1 MSFLMTLEKKVEEFI
16 KGSKQ
21 LMFMPPMK
29 AELRHLVHDLLRR
42 HYLLDTESFD
52 QEPKRSVIAYRSPQM
67 KIPKRLLSEFIEAVD
82 RGIALLKVKTVVA
95 SLLFYNLSR
104 ADTHESISDALSRYE
119 DEFYIEWANDHS
131 AHAHFYSLT
140 SAVEAH
146 RKLTSIP
153 GPYAAVRLI
162 NEEQQASDPD
172 CRLRIKSSRKH
183 NAETSTFE

>member
-1 MSFLMTLEKKVEEFI
+1 MSFLMTMEKKVEEFI

-29 AELRHLVHDLLRR
+29 AEFRHLVHDLMRK

-67 KIPKRLLSEFIEAVD
+67 KIPKRLLSEFVEAVD
-82 RGIALLKVKTVVA
+82 RGIALLKIKTVVA

-104 ADTHESISDALSRYE
+104 ADTNESLSDALSRYE

-131 AHAHFYSLT
+131 AYAHFYSLA

-146 RKLTSIP
+146 RKLTCIP

-162 NEEQQASDPD
+162 HEQACDADSK
-172 CRLRIKSSRKH
+172 LRFKSSRKH
-183 NAETSTFE
+183 NAESSTFE